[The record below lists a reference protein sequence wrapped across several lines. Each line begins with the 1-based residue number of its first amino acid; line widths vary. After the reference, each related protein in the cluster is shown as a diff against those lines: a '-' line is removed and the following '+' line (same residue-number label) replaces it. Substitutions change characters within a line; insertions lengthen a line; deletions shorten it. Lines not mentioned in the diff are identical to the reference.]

1 MLVVSDIEDV
11 FLPKPTDLLVNLVE
25 CRASLESLLGR
36 INDMFR
42 ENSIIGSAM
51 GPALQ
56 AGYKLM
62 VCVSLQYTIL
72 YVTDTDLISR
82 QSEESLSCYLLHC
95 QALVREL

>member
-11 FLPKPTDLLVNLVE
+11 FLPKPTDLLVNLAE

-62 VCVSLQYTIL
+62 VCIFYLVVVLNVINP
-72 YVTDTDLISR
+72 DLISR
-82 QSEESLSCYLLHC
+82 PSEENLSSYLPRC
-95 QALVREL
+95 QVLVREP

>member
-11 FLPKPTDLLVNLVE
+11 FLPKPTDLLVNLAE

-62 VCVSLQYTIL
+62 VCIFYLVVVLNVINP
-72 YVTDTDLISR
+72 DLISR
-82 QSEESLSCYLLHC
+82 PSEENLLSYPPRC
-95 QALVREL
+95 QVLVREP